1 MPCLLH
7 GRCLGQSFAIRT
19 DVTRDCGVFTTVYD
33 QDATAAIT
41 TCQLIHSAN
50 PVKGFSTL
58 EIRHCL
64 YSIIVSY
71 PPTFEFDTSRGFWCC
86 LGVHEPY
93 NLIGQH
99 LEICGLAVAKRTE
112 PIALLKN
119 LTKLL

>member
-1 MPCLLH
+1 MDDAWDSLSQFGRTLH
-7 GRCLGQSFAIRT
+7 L
-19 DVTRDCGVFTTVYD
+19 TRDFGVFTIRTRR
-33 QDATAAIT
+33 QMT

-99 LEICGLAVAKRTE
+99 LEICGLAVAERTE

>member
-19 DVTRDCGVFTTVYD
+19 DVTRDCGVFTIRTRR
-33 QDATAAIT
+33 QMT

-99 LEICGLAVAKRTE
+99 LEICGLAVAERTE
-112 PIALLKN
+112 PSALLKN
-119 LTKLL
+119 LTELL